1 MDSYW
6 PFIVF
11 IKESE
16 NGAQAKVLD
25 EIFHQN
31 LSNQMFYQL
40 AKFHGWNSCGCYY
53 KDVIL
58 YIKMRN
64 PKHLENYKA
73 F

>member
-40 AKFHGWNSCGCYY
+40 AKFHG
-53 KDVIL
+53 
-58 YIKMRN
+58 
-64 PKHLENYKA
+64 
-73 F
+73 